1 MNGVQSQIVPA
12 VFLFGDSVLDV
23 GNNNNLATVVKA
35 NFPPYGQDFK
45 NHTPTGRFCNGKLAI
60 DFLVD
65 TLGFDSYPLPYQNTK
80 ATDRNL
86 IKGANFASGS
96 SGYDDSTANLYGTI
110 SLTKQL
116 ENYGEVQK
124 RIIGMVGKEN
134 ASSIFSGGLYVISA
148 GTSDILQNYHISPT
162 LQNTYS
168 SIDKYFVPLL
178 KSFTQFVEKLYSMGA
193 RKIGVTSLP
202 PLGCL
207 PGSMT
212 IFGLVSDQCVE
223 KLNFE
228 ANSFN
233 KRLNSTSQA
242 LKKRLSGLNLLV
254 IDIYQPLYNLIKN
267 PKQQGFKEA
276 KKGCCG
282 TGLVETSVLCNK
294 LQLFGT
300 CSNSSEYVFWDS
312 FHPSEA
318 ANSILANDMVSVGS
332 SLVF

>member
-1 MNGVQSQIVPA
+1 MGARRIGVASLAPLGCLPGAITI
-12 VFLFGDSVLDV
+12 FGF
-23 GNNNNLATVVKA
+23 GNNNYCVDRLNYDAIEVELERKRNEIIKSGNKPQPPNDPAHRSSDEDNPIPPQLRRPHLQPIAPPTVTASAKPWRSATS
-35 NFPPYGQDFK
+35 QDFK

-86 IKGANFASGS
+86 IKGANFASGHNFI
-96 SGYDDSTANLYGTI
+96 DKA
-110 SLTKQL
+110 
-116 ENYGEVQK
+116 
-124 RIIGMVGKEN
+124 IGKLWRGPKEN
-134 ASSIFSGGLYVISA
+134 
-148 GTSDILQNYHISPT
+148 NR
-162 LQNTYS
+162 N
-168 SIDKYFVPLL
+168 
-178 KSFTQFVEKLYSMGA
+178 
-193 RKIGVTSLP
+193 
-202 PLGCL
+202 
-207 PGSMT
+207 
-212 IFGLVSDQCVE
+212 
-223 KLNFE
+223 
-228 ANSFN
+228 
-233 KRLNSTSQA
+233 
-242 LKKRLSGLNLLV
+242 
-254 IDIYQPLYNLIKN
+254 
-267 PKQQGFKEA
+267 GFKEA